1 MINRIAEV
9 RAQKGLT
16 LTEVAKRAKTT
27 PAQIQKLERGH
38 RRLTVDWMR
47 RLSVALDVGM
57 AELLPSK
64 RGGKAKPLPSTRR
77 LPGSTGDI
85 EQKTAELTDL
95 LNAWRLK
102 SSKRR
107 TQKKDSLEAPETPV
121 ATARLIRLARE
132 LALVLEMRARVRGR
146 ASRSARRKG

>member
-107 TQKKDSLEAPETPV
+107 TQKKDS